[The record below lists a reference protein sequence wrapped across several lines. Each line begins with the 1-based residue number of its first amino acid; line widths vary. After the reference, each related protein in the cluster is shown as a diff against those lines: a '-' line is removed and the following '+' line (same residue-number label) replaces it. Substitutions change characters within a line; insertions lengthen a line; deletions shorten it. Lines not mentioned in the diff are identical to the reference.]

1 MAECTLIMD
10 SRRYLTC
17 VPLISGR
24 PRPETSF
31 FDSDIWQVKV
41 RSDYVIISAENILR
55 VFTCNELHGFRTP
68 PPRMGSFFQRPFTWS
83 IANCSVSQLKPMPAS
98 WLWSQIRMASAISS
112 SDRLPSS
119 DRKSSSSQNVPIH
132 SASGGYC
139 FSLAMSPATVTSSRH
154 AGRDRRCRSSTSH
167 RTPVR
172 VPAGSVIP
180 RPAAGR
186 AAPEPPQRKSLS
198 AGIFTPQVMVI
209 DIDGKL
215 AVIEFNTGQSEHG
228 CVLSI
233 RHPLAPCRHK
243 NTA

>member
-24 PRPETSF
+24 PRPETS

-68 PPRMGSFFQRPFTWS
+68 SPDGVLFQRPFTWS

-98 WLWSQIRMASAISS
+98 WLWSPIRMASAISS
-112 SDRLPSS
+112 SDRLLSS

-139 FSLAMSPATVTSSRH
+139 FSGDEPCYRH
-154 AGRDRRCRSSTSH
+154 IITTCRTRRQDAIGD
-167 RTPVR
+167 V
-172 VPAGSVIP
+172 VPAPVIAL
-180 RPAAGR
+180 RYGF
-186 AAPEPPQRKSLS
+186 QQGL
-198 AGIFTPQVMVI
+198 
-209 DIDGKL
+209 
-215 AVIEFNTGQSEHG
+215 
-228 CVLSI
+228 
-233 RHPLAPCRHK
+233 
-243 NTA
+243 